1 MKRRRVDR
9 KQADIEAL
17 IREIKDVNDAAKFQ
31 PDSWS
36 REQLLAEKST
46 LQSEL
51 LREHG
56 ECFEIIPEGKG
67 LVGIIGLAETATDD
81 LDACHAVVDR
91 LDPDV
96 RQWVKARLKAR

>member
-9 KQADIEAL
+9 KQADIESL

-31 PDSWS
+31 PDRWEKE
-36 REQLLAEKST
+36 RLLDEKSS

-67 LVGIIGLAETATDD
+67 LVGIVGVSDD
-81 LDACHAVVDR
+81 LDACHALVEK

-96 RQWVKARLKAR
+96 RQWVKARIKSR